1 MILIDDKAFK
11 WFEAEFQT
19 AKPFSIRL
27 YPQYAGFGEKNK
39 GYSLAF
45 ALEVPTNCCE
55 KQERDGITFYVES
68 NDKWFFEQTDIEIKF
83 NDSMSEIYTV
93 YNEIQ

>member
-1 MILIDDKAFK
+1 MISIDDKAFK
-11 WFEAEFQT
+11 WFENEFQS

-45 ALEVPTNCCE
+45 SLEDPTICCE

-68 NDKWFFEQTDIEIKF
+68 NDKWFFD
-83 NDSMSEIYTV
+83 
-93 YNEIQ
+93 

>member
-1 MILIDDKAFK
+1 MISIDDKAFK
-11 WFEAEFQT
+11 WFENEFQA

-45 ALEVPTNCCE
+45 SLEDPFICCE
-55 KQERDGITFYVES
+55 KQERDGITFFVES
-68 NDKWFFEQTDIEIKF
+68 NDKWFFDETQIEIKF
-83 NDSMSEIYTV
+83 NDDLKEIFTMYK
-93 YNEIQ
+93 EIQ